1 MLFRGSVTCA
11 AIFVCMRGAL
21 SSVGRAEPLQGLG
34 REFEPLS
41 AHQDQAKVIP
51 VVKKEW

>member
-1 MLFRGSVTCA
+1 MLFRGPVTCA
-11 AIFVCMRGAL
+11 AMFVCMCGAL

-41 AHQDQAKVIP
+41 AHQYQAKYSFMQ
-51 VVKKEW
+51 

>member
-1 MLFRGSVTCA
+1 MLFRAAVTSGAGLMSV
-11 AIFVCMRGAL
+11 RAL

-41 AHQDQAKVIP
+41 AHQIKPRCI
-51 VVKKEW
+51 

>member
-1 MLFRGSVTCA
+1 MLFRGAVTSATVFDCTS
-11 AIFVCMRGAL
+11 GAL

-41 AHQDQAKVIP
+41 AHHTANIQQ
-51 VVKKEW
+51 

>member
-1 MLFRGSVTCA
+1 MLLMG
-11 AIFVCMRGAL
+11 GAL

-41 AHQDQAKVIP
+41 AHQISAIAGNWSGSSVG
-51 VVKKEW
+51 

>member
-1 MLFRGSVTCA
+1 MLLTC
-11 AIFVCMRGAL
+11 RAL

-41 AHQDQAKVIP
+41 AHQTSIAAIIWSGSSVG
-51 VVKKEW
+51 

>member
-1 MLFRGSVTCA
+1 MGHYPLGHCKLND
-11 AIFVCMRGAL
+11 GAL

-41 AHQDQAKVIP
+41 AHH
-51 VVKKEW
+51 